1 MRLLIAANGGSPTSP
16 SALHCTALRAL
27 ASVCFGRENKGSKI
41 TPADWDMIRAVRAA
55 VRVPVLANGNI
66 HRC

>member
-1 MRLLIAANGGSPTSP
+1 MIVRLRLLIATNGCSPTS
-16 SALHCTALRAL
+16 SSALRAL

-41 TPADWDMIRAVRAA
+41 TPADWDTIRAVRAA